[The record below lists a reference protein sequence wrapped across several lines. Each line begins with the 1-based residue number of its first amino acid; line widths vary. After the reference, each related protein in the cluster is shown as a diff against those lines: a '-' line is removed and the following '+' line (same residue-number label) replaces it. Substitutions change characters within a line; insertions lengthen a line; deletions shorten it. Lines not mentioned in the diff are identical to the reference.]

1 MTYIPFR
8 LRVYDALCAA
18 LLARFSAELVAVG
31 QPPVPESAFEA
42 RHPLL
47 ISSENIGTIYVNT
60 ERELQ
65 AKYWV
70 ETGYNYEIQMYAFG
84 TSTPAIQRRVMYME
98 YAATQVLDADRTL
111 GGILRGMTIG
121 TSDPAPITAR
131 NTGHIVDGIILPVRC
146 EPAVRISVPERR
158 Y

>member
-8 LRVYDALCAA
+8 LRVYDALCSA
-18 LLARFSAELVAVG
+18 LLAGFSSELIAVG
-31 QPPVPESAFEA
+31 QDPVPDSAFVA
-42 RHPLL
+42 QHPLL
-47 ISSENIGTIYVNT
+47 IAGENVGTLYVNT

-70 ETGYNYEIQMYAFG
+70 ETGYNFEVQMYAFG

-131 NTGHIVDGIILPVRC
+131 QTGHIVDGIILPVRC

-158 Y
+158 S